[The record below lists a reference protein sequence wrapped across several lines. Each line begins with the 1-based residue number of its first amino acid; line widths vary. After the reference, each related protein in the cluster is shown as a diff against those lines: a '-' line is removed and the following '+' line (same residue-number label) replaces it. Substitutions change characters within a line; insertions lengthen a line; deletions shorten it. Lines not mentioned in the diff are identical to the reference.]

1 MQLLNAL
8 LAITPLLVAF
18 LSHFIS
24 FYLLNLI
31 VFKNRKLEFLN
42 IIRSCIGV
50 ELLLI
55 QLIVAVYLG
64 VFYDLTSEK
73 VALAAPLI
81 WVMYPIVIGSI
92 KSVQMK
98 FVRIFDV
105 EELYEF
111 LSLNLGA
118 FPYRFLYLGVDSYLL
133 ATLTIAIKF
142 IYKTLVYF
150 IFYLPK
156 CRKLAKRI

>member
-1 MQLLNAL
+1 ML
-8 LAITPLLVAF
+8 
-18 LSHFIS
+18 
-24 FYLLNLI
+24 
-31 VFKNRKLEFLN
+31 FLN
-42 IIRSCIGV
+42 IIKSCIGV

-55 QLIVAVYLG
+55 QLVVAVYLG
-64 VFYDLTSEK
+64 AFYDLTNQK

-98 FVRIFDV
+98 MIRMFDV

-118 FPYRFLYLGVDSYLL
+118 FPYRFLYLGIDSYLIAAL
-133 ATLTIAIKF
+133 IIAIKF
-142 IYKTLVYF
+142 IYKTLTYCSSMYPPPVGGWGT
-150 IFYLPK
+150 
-156 CRKLAKRI
+156 CRKCLHYPNLTKNVTKIYYKIFLTKFLNKI